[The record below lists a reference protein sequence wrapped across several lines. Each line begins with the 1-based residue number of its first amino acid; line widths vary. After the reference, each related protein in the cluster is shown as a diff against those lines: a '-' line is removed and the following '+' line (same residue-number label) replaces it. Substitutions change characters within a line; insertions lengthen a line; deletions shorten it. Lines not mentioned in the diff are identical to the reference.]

1 MPDNISV
8 VAEAA
13 DIQVDLDHTAKKKS
27 HSLVG
32 KFMRKL
38 FR

>member
-1 MPDNISV
+1 MRDNINV

-27 HSLVG
+27 LVG